1 MYKLQF
7 CNADTQEVLR
17 ETECDH
23 PDRIFGLVKSAEKS
37 LEFDAYVLDRQQRL
51 YDADYNSYS
60 VIYDEHDTV
69 FRVFFKVRLNDKEQL
84 IILH

>member
-23 PDRIFGLVKSAEKS
+23 LDHIFGLVKLAKKVWN
-37 LEFDAYVLDRQQRL
+37 LTLTFL
-51 YDADYNSYS
+51 
-60 VIYDEHDTV
+60 TV
-69 FRVFFKVRLNDKEQL
+69 NKDCMLQI
-84 IILH
+84 IILIQLFMTNVIRFSESFLK

>member
-17 ETECDH
+17 ETQCDH
-23 PDRIFGLVKSAEKS
+23 PDHIFGLVKLAEKS
-37 LEFDAYVLDRQQRL
+37 LEFDAFVLDGQQRL

-60 VIYDEHDTV
+60 IIYDEDDTV
-69 FRVFFKVRLNDKEQL
+69 FRVFFKVTLNDKEQL
-84 IILH
+84 LILN

>member
-7 CNADTQEVLR
+7 CSADTQEVLR

-23 PDRIFGLVKSAEKS
+23 PDHIFGLVKLAERS

-69 FRVFFKVRLNDKEQL
+69 FRVFFKVRLNDKEKL
-84 IILH
+84 IIIH